1 MLYVM
6 LFCKYPFER
15 KGDDR
20 DPHKFQKILERI
32 QRVRVVAELL
42 LALCCW
48 ASIMADIMQQPLNEF
63 KPSGT
68 RSISAEALLKQQTA
82 DLDPA

>member
-1 MLYVM
+1 MMTCLCGSAVWSAGVMLYVM

-32 QRVRVVAELL
+32 QRVCTSPE
-42 LALCCW
+42 
-48 ASIMADIMQQPLNEF
+48 
-63 KPSGT
+63 
-68 RSISAEALLKQQTA
+68 
-82 DLDPA
+82 

>member
-1 MLYVM
+1 MALAVWSAGVMLYVM

-32 QRVRVVAELL
+32 QRVRVVAEPLS
-42 LALCCW
+42 AAGP
-48 ASIMADIMQQPLNEF
+48 ASWMTSCSNPSMNHSPPLRHSEHVC
-63 KPSGT
+63 
-68 RSISAEALLKQQTA
+68 
-82 DLDPA
+82 

>member
-32 QRVRVVAELL
+32 QRVCTPAE
-42 LALCCW
+42 
-48 ASIMADIMQQPLNEF
+48 
-63 KPSGT
+63 
-68 RSISAEALLKQQTA
+68 
-82 DLDPA
+82 